1 MDYTVVITILL
12 LFVAGYFV
20 YTIIQ
25 RQRQFQQ
32 ICSDDHLYEIRD
44 IFAELYEEVWEEFL
58 RNQKEIEDNNDREN
72 TDQETINLDKPTD
85 RTSQQN
91 NEDKTKYRLTSKN
104 FLITYTVTPI
114 QLKNKKLII
123 DHLSFSSVNQFFFP
137 RNLVYMAVYFSILL
151 DVKPETFDY
160 VVHQANKGTS
170 GFLFCKSDRNG
181 ELEQHKKNL
190 CLLMKSDSE
199 QSSIDDNVVEELAEE
214 KTELNANSINSEEIK
229 LQQDFDK
236 EESIDQRQEENK
248 EEAEKKEE
256 ENKEE
261 VVEEPVVKLS
271 LKELRVKIEELS
283 PHIQIQKV

>member
-1 MDYTVVITILL
+1 MDYSVVITL
-12 LFVAGYFV
+12 LFLFVGGYFV

-25 RQRQFQQ
+25 RQRQFQK
-32 ICSDDHLYEIRD
+32 ICSDDHLYEIRNV
-44 IFAELYEEVWEEFL
+44 FAELYEEVWEEFL
-58 RNQKEIEDNNDREN
+58 QKQKEGS
-72 TDQETINLDKPTD
+72 TDQKNMVQETTNIDQPIDGTP
-85 RTSQQN
+85 QQN
-91 NEDKTKYRLTSKN
+91 AEDTTKYRLTSKN

-190 CLLMKSDSE
+190 CLLIKSDSE
-199 QSSIDDNVVEELAEE
+199 QDSIEENMEESAVE
-214 KTELNANSINSEEIK
+214 KTHIDVNPIRSEEIESP
-229 LQQDFDK
+229 QYIEK
-236 EESIDQRQEENK
+236 EDSIEEDQEEDSI
-248 EEAEKKEE
+248 EEDSIEE
-256 ENKEE
+256 DSIEE
-261 VVEEPVVKLS
+261 VLEDTVVKLS
-271 LKELRVKIEELS
+271 LKELRVKIENLS

>member
-1 MDYTVVITILL
+1 MDYTIIITL
-12 LFVAGYFV
+12 LFLFVGGYFV

-32 ICSDDHLYEIRD
+32 ICSDEHLYEIRD
-44 IFAELYEEVWEEFL
+44 TFAELYEEVWEEFL
-58 RNQKEIEDNNDREN
+58 QKQKDAEEKIGLED
-72 TDQETINLDKPTD
+72 
-85 RTSQQN
+85 TSQEKINPNMETVDLDRSMEGPSQQKT
-91 NEDKTKYRLTSKN
+91 EDTTKYRLTSKN

-114 QLKNKKLII
+114 QLKNKKLIF

-190 CLLMKSDSE
+190 CLLIKEDSE
-199 QSSIDDNVVEELAEE
+199 
-214 KTELNANSINSEEIK
+214 EEIE
-229 LQQDFDK
+229 DNIV
-236 EESIDQRQEENK
+236 E
-248 EEAEKKEE
+248 EKKEE
-256 ENKEE
+256 NQEKKNQEDSSE
-261 VVEEPVVKLS
+261 DTVIQLS
-271 LKELRVKIEELS
+271 LKELRKKIEELS